1 MKKLFLYFLM
11 LMAFTATSAQTYIVY
26 RVSGNVTI
34 GSNNQTPKVGEKL
47 QPETMLFLAQNATL
61 QLVCPEQSLRCVLNT
76 PGKATLKSM
85 LDDTQNNLVT
95 KVTKQHLDYMLEQTV
110 EGSKKANLKNTNVA
124 SLAREMQQRQQNK
137 AGGSDWRDNFDDNF
151 ENSFGTD
158 FDSEYQDFCA
168 DAQREFDDFR
178 DSVNYVYAEFMKK
191 AWAMF
196 DSKPGEKKPA
206 DQKIKPVVTTEDNT
220 PKPQTDRFLFFG
232 KKKVVKTP
240 KPEPQH
246 VPIAQVKEDEDDQDD
261 TTVSCHLWGTD
272 FTVHFNP
279 KNRFRLKDS
288 NASTISDAW
297 VSLSAKKYNRLLR
310 DCLDIRFDK
319 QLGDWAYLLL
329 LEEIGKV
336 CMGEG
341 NEATLLSAYLYCQ
354 SGYRMRLGKDG
365 NKLLLLY
372 ASKHQIYDQD
382 YYSIGGLRYYV
393 LGAKANQLA
402 ICNVPYPDEH
412 SMTLMLS
419 TQQKLKFL
427 NDTVRTIT
435 SNSRPYPSVTAKI
448 SVNRHLIEFYDK
460 YPSSIV
466 DNNFMTRWA
475 MYANTPLEDE
485 VKQQLYPPLREAI
498 KGLPRLEA
506 VNRLLRFIQQ
516 GFVYEYDD
524 KVWGGDRPFFAEET
538 LFYPFCDCEDRAILF
553 SRLVR
558 DLVGLPVVLVYYPGH
573 LAAAVRFDE
582 SDQAKGA
589 YYLLDNDKYYVA
601 DPTITGYGAEVG
613 VAMDVFNKPDVEVS
627 LILLNND

>member
-1 MKKLFLYFLM
+1 
-11 LMAFTATSAQTYIVY
+11 
-26 RVSGNVTI
+26 
-34 GSNNQTPKVGEKL
+34 
-47 QPETMLFLAQNATL
+47 
-61 QLVCPEQSLRCVLNT
+61 
-76 PGKATLKSM
+76 
-85 LDDTQNNLVT
+85 
-95 KVTKQHLDYMLEQTV
+95 
-110 EGSKKANLKNTNVA
+110 
-124 SLAREMQQRQQNK
+124 
-137 AGGSDWRDNFDDNF
+137 
-151 ENSFGTD
+151 
-158 FDSEYQDFCA
+158 
-168 DAQREFDDFR
+168 
-178 DSVNYVYAEFMKK
+178 
-191 AWAMF
+191 
-196 DSKPGEKKPA
+196 
-206 DQKIKPVVTTEDNT
+206 
-220 PKPQTDRFLFFG
+220 
-232 KKKVVKTP
+232 
-240 KPEPQH
+240 
-246 VPIAQVKEDEDDQDD
+246 
-261 TTVSCHLWGTD
+261 
-272 FTVHFNP
+272 
-279 KNRFRLKDS
+279 
-288 NASTISDAW
+288 
-297 VSLSAKKYNRLLR
+297 
-310 DCLDIRFDK
+310 
-319 QLGDWAYLLL
+319 
-329 LEEIGKV
+329 
-336 CMGEG
+336 
-341 NEATLLSAYLYCQ
+341 
-354 SGYRMRLGKDG
+354 MRLGKDG

-382 YYSIGGLRYYV
+382 YYSLEGLRYYV

-613 VAMDVFNKPDVEVS
+613 VVMDVFNKPDVEVS